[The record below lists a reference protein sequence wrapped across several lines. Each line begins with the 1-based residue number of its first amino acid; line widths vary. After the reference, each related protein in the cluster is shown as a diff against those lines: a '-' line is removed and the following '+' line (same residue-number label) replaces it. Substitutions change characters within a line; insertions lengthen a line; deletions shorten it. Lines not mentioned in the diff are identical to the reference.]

1 MATWKRWTNLIVF
14 LLISIAIF
22 PGVIAFF
29 VMILGLIA
37 LYARLGSS
45 YVPLGSVPISY
56 CFIRIT
62 PAIEYLLMT
71 MNLRRS
77 KRIRA
82 FLELA
87 DYLRMRKKRI
97 DGLLPRRPRS

>member
-1 MATWKRWTNLIVF
+1 MATWKRWANLIVF
-14 LLISIAIF
+14 LMISIAIF
-22 PGVIAFF
+22 PGVVAFF

-37 LYARLGSS
+37 LYARLGGS
-45 YVPLGSVPISY
+45 YVPLGSIPVSY

-62 PAIEYLLMT
+62 PAIEYLLLR

-77 KRIRA
+77 NRIRA
-82 FLELA
+82 FLKLA
-87 DYLRMRKKRI
+87 DDLRMRKQRI